1 MYFWTIGPPTF
12 SVSVTTVSFNTV
24 HSVYI
29 HSDRGE
35 NNQLMLCLVAVQ
47 ELLVI
52 KTGVFL
58 FKLQVIIFLQL
69 ETLNI

>member
-1 MYFWTIGPPTF
+1 MYFWTVGPPTF

-47 ELLVI
+47 ELLVQDRCFSI
-52 KTGVFL
+52 
-58 FKLQVIIFLQL
+58 
-69 ETLNI
+69 

>member
-29 HSDRGE
+29 HSDSGE

-47 ELLVI
+47 ELLVQDRC
-52 KTGVFL
+52 FS
-58 FKLQVIIFLQL
+58 F
-69 ETLNI
+69 

>member
-35 NNQLMLCLVAVQ
+35 NNQLNMLCLVAVQ
-47 ELLVI
+47 ELLVQDRCFSI
-52 KTGVFL
+52 
-58 FKLQVIIFLQL
+58 
-69 ETLNI
+69 

>member
-29 HSDRGE
+29 HSDGGKQSTYVMSSSCSR
-35 NNQLMLCLVAVQ
+35 
-47 ELLVI
+47 VI
-52 KTGVFL
+52 SSRPVF
-58 FKLQVIIFLQL
+58 FY
-69 ETLNI
+69 LNYR

>member
-47 ELLVI
+47 ELLVQDRCFSFQI
-52 KTGVFL
+52 TG
-58 FKLQVIIFLQL
+58 KNIFA
-69 ETLNI
+69 T